1 MFTYLRDGDKED
13 KREEW
18 EELIVGR
25 LYRDTSISGLYRKLR
40 FMALSQSDVGDRYL
54 ISPTRSTGFT
64 RSRCFVPCQ
73 SRRNPTQDCK
83 SKHGA

>member
-40 FMALSQSDVGDRYL
+40 FMALSQSDVGDR
-54 ISPTRSTGFT
+54 
-64 RSRCFVPCQ
+64 
-73 SRRNPTQDCK
+73 
-83 SKHGA
+83 